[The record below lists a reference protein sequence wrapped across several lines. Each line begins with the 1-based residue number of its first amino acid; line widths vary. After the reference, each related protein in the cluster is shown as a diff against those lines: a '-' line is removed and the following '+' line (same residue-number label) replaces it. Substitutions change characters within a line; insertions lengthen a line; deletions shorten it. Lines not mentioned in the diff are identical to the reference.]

1 MKHACLQRYFVI
13 RRNNV
18 NHALLPNN
26 EKRLASQSQR
36 GDRAF
41 WQARRGVRNQSHLVA
56 LGVSFHCAWSEISF
70 PGPIISLPPHW
81 LRRPQRGKRNAKYVG
96 QCAAEGER
104 FRRQWR

>member
-56 LGVSFHCAWSEISF
+56 LGVSTVPGRRSLFLDLVSPCLPIGYDDRKEESET
-70 PGPIISLPPHW
+70 P
-81 LRRPQRGKRNAKYVG
+81 NM
-96 QCAAEGER
+96 
-104 FRRQWR
+104 